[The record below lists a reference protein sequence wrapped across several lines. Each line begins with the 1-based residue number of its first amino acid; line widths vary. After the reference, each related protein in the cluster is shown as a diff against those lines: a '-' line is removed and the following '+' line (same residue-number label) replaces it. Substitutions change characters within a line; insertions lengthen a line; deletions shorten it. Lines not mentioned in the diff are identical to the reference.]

1 MLDESR
7 FRQTLPR
14 DHYDRVH
21 ERIRAEMARDGLD
34 MLLLDSNDDVIYTTG
49 FSHYT
54 TERPVV
60 LAITAD
66 DAVLMVPRLEVAHA
80 RDQNC
85 AVEIVSYFEFPGVT
99 SPFEALRGRF
109 GDIAGQVGV
118 GPAISLGRLGHLEG
132 VFPKARIAASRI
144 VSTLRLIKTPAE
156 IALHREAG
164 RIADEMVAAGVEMIA
179 EAMRGGRPLPSE
191 IELES
196 HVSRHAMRIMH
207 EEHADRMLVQGLA
220 SGLVYSGVRS
230 AFPHGMP
237 TGNPVQEGESL
248 ILSLGC
254 RVGGR
259 ASESERTFFIGEPT
273 AEQAGHYAIA
283 HEAQRLATAALKAGN
298 TCAFADA
305 QGLDHIRANAPE
317 DWLLHRVG
325 HGMGVM
331 FHEPPWVEA
340 GDETVLQSGMVT
352 SSEPSIVVP
361 GFAGY
366 RLADTVHVTEEGPDL
381 LTLYPRGIDDVVI
394 G

>member
-1 MLDESR
+1 MLDQPR
-7 FRQTLPR
+7 FRQILPPA
-14 DHYDRVH
+14 HYEAIH
-21 ERIRAEMARDGLD
+21 AGIRAAMARDGLD
-34 MLLLDSNDDVIYTTG
+34 LLLLEANDDIIYTTG

-60 LAITAD
+60 FAITAD
-66 DAVLMVPRLEVAHA
+66 DAVLLVPRLEITHA
-80 RDQNC
+80 QDQ
-85 AVEIVSYFEFPGVT
+85 AIAADLVSYFEFPGVT
-99 SPFEALRGRF
+99 SPFEALRPRLGEVAGR
-109 GDIAGQVGV
+109 VGV
-118 GPAISLGRLGHLEG
+118 APSMSLGRLAHLRA
-132 VFPKARIAASRI
+132 VFPRADIGASGI
-144 VSTLRLIKTPAE
+144 VGAMRLIKTPAE

-164 RIADEMVAAGVEMIA
+164 RIADEMVAAGVALID
-179 EAMRGGRPLPSE
+179 EALRRGGTLPSE

-207 EEHADRMLVQGLA
+207 EDHADRMLVQGMA
-220 SGLVYSGVRS
+220 SGLVYSGARS
-230 AFPHGMP
+230 AFPHAMP
-237 TGNPVQEGESL
+237 TGNPVKVGESL

-283 HEAQRLATAALKAGN
+283 FEAQRRATAAMVAGN
-298 TCAFADA
+298 SCAHADA

-317 DWLLHRVG
+317 EWLLHRVG

-340 GDETVLQSGMVT
+340 GDETVLAAGMVT
-352 SSEPSIVVP
+352 SSEPSITVP

-366 RLADTVHVTEEGPDL
+366 RIADTIHVTEAGPDL
-381 LTLYPRGIDDVVI
+381 LTHHPRRIDDIVI